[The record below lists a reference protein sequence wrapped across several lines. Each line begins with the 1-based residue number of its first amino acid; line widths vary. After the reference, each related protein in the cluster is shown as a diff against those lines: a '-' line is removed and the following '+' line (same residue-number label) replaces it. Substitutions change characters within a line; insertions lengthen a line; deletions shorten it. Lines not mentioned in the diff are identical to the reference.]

1 MGRERALF
9 LPPVTPA
16 GMRKMMAVEG
26 SGTALAPKEA
36 APPLTL
42 EAGVRLM
49 EEKEAT
55 LRWGQEV
62 AQTLK

>member
-16 GMRKMMAVEG
+16 GMRKRMAVEG
-26 SGTALAPKEA
+26 SGTTLAPRGA
-36 APPLTL
+36 APPSTP

-49 EEKEAT
+49 VEREAT
-55 LRWGQEV
+55 SRWGEEV
-62 AQTLK
+62 VRTLG